1 MKNMSR
7 STKIQLLLWVALVLS
22 LVGSLRHV
30 AWGFSTLEEG
40 NLFWGYIQAIAVDL
54 GLLAIAIGIQQ
65 ARLERRTAAIRWLWC
80 GAAFFALISVYANL
94 LHGLVYESA
103 ITLQR
108 NWKSFGEFMIV
119 ARPFLLSG
127 VLPLMVIYLSEVVAA
142 NGNYA
147 VAIAEMKHEEKREQD
162 DRLLAFGVQS
172 EVYRQKYRL
181 MQPPDLVAAL
191 REKGIETDE
200 GKASEWI
207 TEWNDGYKPASGRG
221 RSNGNGNGV
230 GE

>member
-1 MKNMSR
+1 MSR
-7 STKIQLLLWVALVLS
+7 STKIQILLWVALVLA

-40 NLFWGYIQAIAVDL
+40 NQFWGYIQAIATDL

-65 ARLERRTAAIRWLWC
+65 ARLEGRKAARNWLWC
-80 GAAFFALISVYANL
+80 GAVFFAMISVYANL
-94 LHGLVYESA
+94 LHGMAFESV
-103 ITLQR
+103 IVLKRDWGQ
-108 NWKSFGEFMIV
+108 FGAVMIV
-119 ARPFLLSG
+119 IRPFLLSG
-127 VLPLMVIYLSEVVAA
+127 MLPLMFIYLSEVVAA

-147 VAIAEMKHEEKREQD
+147 VSLAEVKQGEKREHD
-162 DRLLAFGVQS
+162 GRLLALGMQS

-191 REKGIETDE
+191 GEKGVVVDE
-200 GKASEWI
+200 ARASEWI

-221 RSNGNGNGV
+221 RSNGKGNGA